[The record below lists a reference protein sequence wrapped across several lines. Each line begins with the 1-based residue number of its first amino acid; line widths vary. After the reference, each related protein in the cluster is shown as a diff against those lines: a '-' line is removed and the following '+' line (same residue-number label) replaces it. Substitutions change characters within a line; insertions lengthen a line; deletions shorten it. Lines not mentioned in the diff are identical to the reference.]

1 MRKRIL
7 GSYHPQPR
15 EASEQSWLD
24 VERIA
29 TVEVTSEDARF
40 PIENV
45 FASNAGPGW
54 RAAVP
59 GEQHIRL
66 LFDSPVSLH
75 RIQLRFDEAE
85 HERTQEFILRWASI
99 SHEAT
104 TDIVRQQGTFS
115 PAGSTT
121 EIERYVIDLDAVSVL
136 ELAIVPDIGGG
147 KAVATVGS
155 WRLA

>member
-45 FASNAGPGW
+45 FASNAGPG
-54 RAAVP
+54 
-59 GEQHIRL
+59 
-66 LFDSPVSLH
+66 
-75 RIQLRFDEAE
+75 
-85 HERTQEFILRWASI
+85 ERTQEFILRWASI
-99 SHEAT
+99 SHETT
-104 TDIVRQQGTFS
+104 TDIVRQQWTFS